1 MTPEQLALVVVAVTW
16 LLTVFISRWLLGRRS
31 RKILELTEATEEAQK
46 RHAAELVRIRD
57 EAQKLVD
64 ERMADLQA
72 QLDRT
77 TESYHQ
83 KVQNIQAEV
92 APLRRFAAI
101 QQTTE
106 QIDSMLNSAMRD
118 ATALRSEAEQ
128 VLQLAKNDAARMR
141 AEASTKADDVRK
153 HTEAILSQATRD
165 AVRMVADAR
174 ARAEQIGGDAYRSL
188 TEKDS
193 LESAIKAARNI
204 IDEYGDRYVV
214 PTRSVLDDLAADYG
228 HTEAGLALQ
237 NARDHSR
244 RMVIEGLAA
253 ECDYAEA
260 NRRGTA
266 IRFVVDAFNGR
277 VDAILSRAKHDNVGT
292 LRQEITDAAS
302 IVNLNGEAFR
312 NARITQDYIAARQ
325 EELRWAVVVQE
336 LKMKEREEQRRI
348 QEQIREEE
356 KARKEYERAI
366 REAQRDEE
374 SLKRALEKARLE
386 VAQASADQRAKYEAQ
401 MAELNAKLAEA
412 EARNQR
418 AKSMAEQTRA
428 GHVYVISN
436 IGSFGEDVFKIGM
449 TRRLEPMDRIRE
461 LGDASVPFEFDVH
474 AMIYTEN
481 APSLERE
488 LHELF
493 DANRINKVNDRK
505 EFFRVPI
512 SRLREF
518 VANHGLEASFTMVA
532 EAHEYRESM
541 ALDRMSPAERGRYH
555 DMASV
560 RN

>member
-1 MTPEQLALVVVAVTW
+1 
-16 LLTVFISRWLLGRRS
+16 
-31 RKILELTEATEEAQK
+31 
-46 RHAAELVRIRD
+46 
-57 EAQKLVD
+57 
-64 ERMADLQA
+64 
-72 QLDRT
+72 
-77 TESYHQ
+77 
-83 KVQNIQAEV
+83 
-92 APLRRFAAI
+92 
-101 QQTTE
+101 
-106 QIDSMLNSAMRD
+106 
-118 ATALRSEAEQ
+118 
-128 VLQLAKNDAARMR
+128 
-141 AEASTKADDVRK
+141 
-153 HTEAILSQATRD
+153 
-165 AVRMVADAR
+165 
-174 ARAEQIGGDAYRSL
+174 
-188 TEKDS
+188 
-193 LESAIKAARNI
+193 
-204 IDEYGDRYVV
+204 
-214 PTRSVLDDLAADYG
+214 
-228 HTEAGLALQ
+228 
-237 NARDHSR
+237 
-244 RMVIEGLAA
+244 
-253 ECDYAEA
+253 
-260 NRRGTA
+260 
-266 IRFVVDAFNGR
+266 
-277 VDAILSRAKHDNVGT
+277 
-292 LRQEITDAAS
+292 
-302 IVNLNGEAFR
+302 
-312 NARITQDYIAARQ
+312 
-325 EELRWAVVVQE
+325 
-336 LKMKEREEQRRI
+336 MKEREEQRRI